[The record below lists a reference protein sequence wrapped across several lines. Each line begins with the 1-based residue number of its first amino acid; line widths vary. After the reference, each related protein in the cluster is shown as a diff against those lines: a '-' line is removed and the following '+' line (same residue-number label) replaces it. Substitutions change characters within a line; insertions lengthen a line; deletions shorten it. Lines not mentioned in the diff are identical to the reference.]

1 MAAPPLSDAAA
12 REAIT
17 AVAKHGTIRAA
28 ALALNLP
35 YMTLKNRL
43 DTAERRGL
51 ALDAPLAVPTRGAEQ
66 CPMTLEWPVL
76 DGVFAAF
83 SDAHWTRVTQARSVA
98 HEALLRALPDIKPDY
113 LLSGG
118 DLMDFGG
125 IGRHDPIGWENRP
138 KVREEIEAAQRHLS
152 DMRDLAPSAMCFWTR
167 GNHDDRLESFLA
179 RHADPMRG
187 MPGTTLAEAFPDWRQ
202 AWRFDFSA
210 FQVMHN
216 WHGGIHAAWN
226 NVVKGGVNI
235 ITGHTHA
242 LEVRPFR
249 DLRERRYGVQL
260 GMLGDPNWP
269 CFAYGKALPRQ
280 WTPGWAVLTVRNG
293 KLLAP
298 ELCEVVDG
306 AAWFRGARLG

>member
-187 MPGTTLAEAFPDWRQ
+187 MEQRGQGRREHYNRPHARARGAAVPGFARKALRRATRHAWRSELALLRLRQGAASAVDAGLGCADRAQRQ
-202 AWRFDFSA
+202 AA
-210 FQVMHN
+210 
-216 WHGGIHAAWN
+216 GAG
-226 NVVKGGVNI
+226 
-235 ITGHTHA
+235 
-242 LEVRPFR
+242 
-249 DLRERRYGVQL
+249 
-260 GMLGDPNWP
+260 
-269 CFAYGKALPRQ
+269 
-280 WTPGWAVLTVRNG
+280 TVRG
-293 KLLAP
+293 
-298 ELCEVVDG
+298 
-306 AAWFRGARLG
+306 R